1 MAASPPQ
8 EQEPRR
14 VVHLVPA
21 HTLYPVQPV
30 EREEIVIEVQEE
42 EEGEEGRARR

>member
-1 MAASPPQ
+1 MAASPPP

-14 VVHLVPA
+14 VVHRVPA
-21 HTLYPVQPV
+21 RKLYPVQPV

-42 EEGEEGRARR
+42 EGEEGRARR